1 MTGIPT
7 RDTSVY
13 MGIKEIAKK
22 AGVSKTT
29 VSLALNGHRGVSHE
43 TRMRIIALAREMN
56 YRVPGDRPMSSP
68 SNGPILL
75 ARLRKHGLL
84 LNQDQSVFIMDYIDS
99 INKAVSAEGY
109 QFEIFETQCSTLQ
122 GCVEEIQRRH
132 PKGVVCIGTEL
143 DESDLEILHSCSVPF
158 VVIDTFFDQVACD
171 FVDMANINAVYQVI
185 NHLVSYGHVRIQMV
199 TSSMKSGNIVLRERG
214 FALAMA
220 HNRLQ
225 MDEASFISVE
235 PGFDGAYQTMKAY
248 LDNEP
253 LLPEALF
260 CYNDVAAFGVIKALK
275 EKKYRIPRDVSVV
288 GFDDLPMAAM
298 MEPHLT
304 TVKIPTRRIGEKAV
318 HVLLEKIKTKWVL
331 EPSSWLVQGNLVVRD
346 SVMRR
351 T

>member
-1 MTGIPT
+1 MTG
-7 RDTSVY
+7 RSLHGTSVY
-13 MGIKEIAKK
+13 MGIKEIAEK

-75 ARLRKHGLL
+75 ARLKKHGLL

-99 INKAVSAEGY
+99 INRAVSAEGY
-109 QFEIFETQCSTLQ
+109 QFEIFDSPCRTLQ
-122 GCVEEIQRRH
+122 GCFEEIQKRH
-132 PKGVVCIGTEL
+132 PKGVILIGTEL
-143 DESDLEILHSCSVPF
+143 FESDLEILHSLSVPF
-158 VVIDTFFDQVACD
+158 VVIDTFFDHVSCD

-185 NHLVSYGHVRIQMV
+185 DHLASYGHSKIQMV
-199 TSSMKSGNIVLRERG
+199 TSSMKSGNIVMRERG
-214 FALAMA
+214 FTLAMDYNHLLVDA
-220 HNRLQ
+220 S
-225 MDEASFISVE
+225 SFISVE
-235 PGFDGAYQTMKAY
+235 PGFDGAYQAMKSY
-248 LDNEP
+248 LATGP
-253 LLPEALF
+253 VLPQALF

-275 EKKYRIPRDVSVV
+275 EKKYSIPKDVSVV

-304 TVKIPTRRIGEKAV
+304 TVRIPTRRIGEKAV
-318 HVLLEKIKTKWVL
+318 YVLLEKIATKKML
-331 EPSSWLVQGNLVVRD
+331 EPSSWLVQGNLVARD

>member
-1 MTGIPT
+1 
-7 RDTSVY
+7 
-13 MGIKEIAKK
+13 MGIREIAEK

-56 YRVPGDRPMSSP
+56 YRVPGDRPMSTP

-109 QFEIFETQCSTLQ
+109 QFEIFESQCGTLQ
-122 GCVEEIQRRH
+122 GCVEEIQKRH
-132 PKGVVCIGTEL
+132 PKGVILIGTEL
-143 DESDLEILHSCSVPF
+143 FESDLELLQSFSVPY
-158 VVIDTFFDQVACD
+158 VVIDTFYDHVTCD

-185 NHLVSYGHVRIQMV
+185 DHLVLYGHSKIQMV
-199 TSSMKSGNIVLRERG
+199 TSSMKSGNIVMRERG
-214 FALAMA
+214 FSLAMN
-220 HNRLQ
+220 HNHLLV
-225 MDEASFISVE
+225 DGSSFISVE

-248 LDNEP
+248 LEDEP

-298 MEPHLT
+298 MDPHLT

-331 EPSSWLVQGNLVVRD
+331 EPSSWLVQGNLVARD
-346 SVMRR
+346 SVIRR